1 MTKLHFGIA
10 TIGYFGAAFLTVGM
24 VFLGNSYRRLAN
36 TNEALSADIQLL
48 VEAYTSSE
56 KDFCLLA
63 PAPDDWLIWEEMP
76 YKKVIPQIQQIDQ

>member
-1 MTKLHFGIA
+1 MSKLHFGVA
-10 TIGYFGAAFLTVGM
+10 TIAYFGAAFLTVGM

-76 YKKVIPQIQQIDQ
+76 YKKVIPQTQQIEQ

>member
-1 MTKLHFGIA
+1 MSKLHFGVA
-10 TIGYFGAAFLTVGM
+10 TIAYFGAAFLTVGM

-36 TNEALSADIQLL
+36 TNEALSADILLL

-76 YKKVIPQIQQIDQ
+76 YKKVIPQIQQIEQ

>member
-1 MTKLHFGIA
+1 MSKLHFGVA
-10 TIGYFGAAFLTVGM
+10 TIAYFGAAFLTVGM
-24 VFLGNSYRRLAN
+24 VFLVNSYRRLAN

-76 YKKVIPQIQQIDQ
+76 YKKVIPQIQQIEQ

>member
-1 MTKLHFGIA
+1 MSKLHFGVA
-10 TIGYFGAAFLTVGM
+10 TIAYFGAAFLTVGM

-48 VEAYTSSE
+48 IEAYTSSE

-76 YKKVIPQIQQIDQ
+76 YKKVIPQIQQIEQ